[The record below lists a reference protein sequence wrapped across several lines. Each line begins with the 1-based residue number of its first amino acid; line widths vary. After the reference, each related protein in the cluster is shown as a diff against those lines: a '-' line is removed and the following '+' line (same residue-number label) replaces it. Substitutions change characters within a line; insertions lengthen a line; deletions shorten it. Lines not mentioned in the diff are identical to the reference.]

1 MQEANKLILLGNDS
15 IPYSKRVELALKI
28 KGVPFELEQQES
40 IASPTQPSSQKST
53 RDSQPSRATLES
65 LVIIEYIDQTWK
77 QEPKFLT
84 EDPNERAR
92 IFSCLTAYP
101 RSWLPRRKRVR
112 KISRAGR
119 RNGNY
124 LHEIHGEDRGVVGCN
139 TICFAFK
146 AQEKVLGLKIL
157 HQKRVPTHIYLGD
170 KL

>member
-92 IFSCLTAYP
+92 VRFLTGCGFTRSFPCRFCSFVLSRFS
-101 RSWLPRRKRVR
+101 
-112 KISRAGR
+112 
-119 RNGNY
+119 
-124 LHEIHGEDRGVVGCN
+124 VV
-139 TICFAFK
+139 
-146 AQEKVLGLKIL
+146 
-157 HQKRVPTHIYLGD
+157 
-170 KL
+170 